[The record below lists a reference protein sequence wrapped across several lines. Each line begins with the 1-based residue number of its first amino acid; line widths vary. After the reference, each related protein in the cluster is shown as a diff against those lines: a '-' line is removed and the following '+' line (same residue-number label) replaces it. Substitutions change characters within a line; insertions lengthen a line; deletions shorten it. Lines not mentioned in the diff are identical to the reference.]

1 MTIFREMVALNS
13 RENIGVDLAC
23 ANADY
28 SKRNAT
34 IASITRWLI
43 CP

>member
-1 MTIFREMVALNS
+1 MAVFREVAALNS
-13 RENIGVDLAC
+13 RENIGVDLAR

-34 IASITRWLI
+34 IASMTRWLI